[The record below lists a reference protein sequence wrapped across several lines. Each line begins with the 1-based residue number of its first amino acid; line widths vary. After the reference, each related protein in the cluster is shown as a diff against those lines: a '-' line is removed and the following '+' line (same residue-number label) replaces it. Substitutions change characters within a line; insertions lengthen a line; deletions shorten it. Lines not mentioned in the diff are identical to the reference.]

1 MVNNFKKFPSK
12 EFPFFSKYPKYDL
25 NYEYMNEP
33 NMKWNENTETCDT
46 RKTILT
52 SWFTE
57 IETGSK
63 KWTKMLFL

>member
-33 NMKWNENTETCDT
+33 NMK
-46 RKTILT
+46 
-52 SWFTE
+52 
-57 IETGSK
+57 
-63 KWTKMLFL
+63 